1 MAGTGGRS
9 SSPRPA
15 PQSGQSRG
23 RTSTRVPIAGTQPGR
38 DRAGTGDPDCC
49 AGEDSLAG
57 AAAPESIRQR
67 HSQDG
72 CTGRRLARLST
83 GLPSSLRSPARCAWA
98 VLSLLLLTG
107 CGGPA
112 VNGPGQ
118 GNPSPLTVTSP
129 DLAGGTFPREF
140 TCDGANRP
148 PRLQWSTPPSGTQE
162 LAVQMPGPDAPG
174 GTFTHWLIYRMPPG
188 ITSQAA
194 VPPGAAEGVNDFG
207 RRGHGGPRPPRVITT
222 SWSSHWPPGWAWQ
235 PERGGRIWTPASAV
249 TCWAGANWSPPTGA
263 PERPCQRQRARFG
276 QQKRGPSLSTDTDH
290 RVQSTSLSPRSYPD
304 PYGSPRP
311 DVS

>member
-1 MAGTGGRS
+1 MRLAQCGVRCRQDNRHDGPAATCGRSCRSARVGDISAMSAAACRAGTPRRRPAGRFRHPGSGIGEPTGVPPPHPPCRHRPPPAWTALPRS
-9 SSPRPA
+9 SSAASARRRWLPRQAAAAPRPA
-15 PQSGQSRG
+15 PQSGRSRG

-49 AGEDSLAG
+49 AGQDSLAG

-148 PRLQWSTPPSGTQE
+148 PRLQWSTTPSGT
-162 LAVQMPGPDAPG
+162 
-174 GTFTHWLIYRMPPG
+174 
-188 ITSQAA
+188 
-194 VPPGAAEGVNDFG
+194 
-207 RRGHGGPRPPRVITT
+207 
-222 SWSSHWPPGWAWQ
+222 
-235 PERGGRIWTPASAV
+235 
-249 TCWAGANWSPPTGA
+249 
-263 PERPCQRQRARFG
+263 
-276 QQKRGPSLSTDTDH
+276 
-290 RVQSTSLSPRSYPD
+290 
-304 PYGSPRP
+304 
-311 DVS
+311 

>member
-1 MAGTGGRS
+1 MSAAACRAGTPRRRPAGRFRHPGS
-9 SSPRPA
+9 GIGEPTGVPPPHPPCRHRPPPAWTALPRSASAASARRRWLPRQAAAAPRPA
-15 PQSGQSRG
+15 PQSGRSRG

-49 AGEDSLAG
+49 AGQDSLAG

-72 CTGRRLARLST
+72 RTGRRLARLST

-129 DLAGGTFPREF
+129 GLAGGTFPREF

-148 PRLQWSTPPSGTQE
+148 PRLQWSTPPSGT
-162 LAVQMPGPDAPG
+162 
-174 GTFTHWLIYRMPPG
+174 
-188 ITSQAA
+188 
-194 VPPGAAEGVNDFG
+194 
-207 RRGHGGPRPPRVITT
+207 
-222 SWSSHWPPGWAWQ
+222 
-235 PERGGRIWTPASAV
+235 
-249 TCWAGANWSPPTGA
+249 
-263 PERPCQRQRARFG
+263 
-276 QQKRGPSLSTDTDH
+276 
-290 RVQSTSLSPRSYPD
+290 
-304 PYGSPRP
+304 
-311 DVS
+311 